1 MPFREVSVM
10 DQKREFVVFAA
21 AEGVNFRELC
31 RRFGVSPTTG
41 YKWLNRHRREGLA
54 GLEERSRR
62 PRSCPLRTAGAV
74 EAKVLEVRALSNN
87 AWGGRK
93 IKRTLEDRGEV
104 DIPAASTITEI
115 MRRHGRLTEVQ
126 SAEHPGPWT
135 RFERASP
142 NELWQMDFK
151 ATSPPMPGAA
161 IR

>member
-74 EAKVLEVRALSNN
+74 EAKVLEVRAEQQRLGRAEDQADARGSRR
-87 AWGGRK
+87 GG
-93 IKRTLEDRGEV
+93 
-104 DIPAASTITEI
+104 
-115 MRRHGRLTEVQ
+115 
-126 SAEHPGPWT
+126 HPGGEHDHRDHTPPWPPHQGWIG
-135 RFERASP
+135 RASWAVDP
-142 NELWQMDFK
+142 L
-151 ATSPPMPGAA
+151 
-161 IR
+161 

>member
-1 MPFREVSVM
+1 M
-10 DQKREFVVFAA
+10 
-21 AEGVNFRELC
+21 
-31 RRFGVSPTTG
+31 
-41 YKWLNRHRREGLA
+41 
-54 GLEERSRR
+54 
-62 PRSCPLRTAGAV
+62 
-74 EAKVLEVRALSNN
+74 LEVRALSNN